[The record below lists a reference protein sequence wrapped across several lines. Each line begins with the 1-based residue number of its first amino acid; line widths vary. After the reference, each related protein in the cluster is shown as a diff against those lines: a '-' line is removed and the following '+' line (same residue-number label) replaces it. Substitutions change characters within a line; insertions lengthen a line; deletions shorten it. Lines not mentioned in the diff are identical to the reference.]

1 MRYDKC
7 NVVFSIDKARINV
20 LSLLLRKKAGVD
32 TIYELFE
39 KLIITLVCSTCLAD
53 YSGSTSIP
61 VVALLTGI
69 TISCLIQALKNKYVQ
84 GALIAGY
91 IACCFA
97 HPCFAVFLPL
107 SAYDI
112 SRRKL
117 YVLAVPALAALGYH
131 TFDGNVKL
139 LLQTIIFCAAAVML
153 ERVSSRAM
161 TLKQELITTR
171 DTAVENSNRLIKK
184 NEQLIE
190 AQDNEVHLAT
200 LTERNRIA
208 REIHDNVG
216 HMLTRTILQMGAIQI
231 INKDDDL
238 KEPLDSVKSTLD
250 EAMNSI
256 RKSVHDLHDDSIDL
270 ESALREAIA
279 PLKEN
284 FSVSFD
290 YDVPGRINGKIKYC
304 FIAIVK
310 EAVSNI
316 IKHSNGDSVNII
328 VREHPAM
335 CTLCIEDNGE
345 CSDNISSGG
354 IGLEN
359 MNDRVKALGGVLNI
373 TAGKNGFKIFVS
385 IMKKRNN

>member
-1 MRYDKC
+1 M
-7 NVVFSIDKARINV
+7 
-20 LSLLLRKKAGVD
+20 
-32 TIYELFE
+32 
-39 KLIITLVCSTCLAD
+39 CSTCLAD

-107 SAYDI
+107 TAYDI

-139 LLQTIIFCAAAVML
+139 LLQTIIFCAAAVTL

-359 MNDRVKALGGVLNI
+359 MNDRVKALGGVLTI
-373 TAGKNGFKIFVS
+373 TPGKQGFKIFVS

>member
-1 MRYDKC
+1 M
-7 NVVFSIDKARINV
+7 
-20 LSLLLRKKAGVD
+20 
-32 TIYELFE
+32 
-39 KLIITLVCSTCLAD
+39 
-53 YSGSTSIP
+53 
-61 VVALLTGI
+61 ALLTGI

-112 SRRKL
+112 SRWKL

-161 TLKQELITTR
+161 ALKQELITTR

-373 TAGKNGFKIFVS
+373 TPGKNGFKIFVS

>member
-1 MRYDKC
+1 M
-7 NVVFSIDKARINV
+7 
-20 LSLLLRKKAGVD
+20 
-32 TIYELFE
+32 
-39 KLIITLVCSTCLAD
+39 CSTCLAD

-69 TISCLIQALKNKYVQ
+69 TISCLIQSMKNKYVQ
-84 GALIAGY
+84 GALIAAFIG
-91 IACCFA
+91 CCFA

-107 SAYDI
+107 TAYDI

-139 LLQTIIFCAAAVML
+139 LLQTIIFCTAAVTL
-153 ERVSSRAM
+153 ERVSRRAM

>member
-1 MRYDKC
+1 M
-7 NVVFSIDKARINV
+7 V
-20 LSLLLRKKAGVD
+20 
-32 TIYELFE
+32 
-39 KLIITLVCSTCLAD
+39 
-53 YSGSTSIP
+53 
-61 VVALLTGI
+61 LLTGI

-107 SAYDI
+107 TAYDI

-139 LLQTIIFCAAAVML
+139 LLQTIVFCAAAVTL

-270 ESALREAIA
+270 ESALREAIT

-359 MNDRVKALGGVLNI
+359 MNDRVKALGGVLTI
-373 TAGKNGFKIFVS
+373 TPGKQGFKIFVS

>member
-1 MRYDKC
+1 M
-7 NVVFSIDKARINV
+7 
-20 LSLLLRKKAGVD
+20 
-32 TIYELFE
+32 
-39 KLIITLVCSTCLAD
+39 CSTCLAD

-107 SAYDI
+107 TAYDI

-139 LLQTIIFCAAAVML
+139 LLQTIIFCAAAVTL

-373 TAGKNGFKIFVS
+373 TPGKQGFKIFVS

>member
-1 MRYDKC
+1 M
-7 NVVFSIDKARINV
+7 
-20 LSLLLRKKAGVD
+20 
-32 TIYELFE
+32 
-39 KLIITLVCSTCLAD
+39 CSTCLAD

-112 SRRKL
+112 SRWKL

-161 TLKQELITTR
+161 ALKQELITTR

-373 TAGKNGFKIFVS
+373 TPGKNGFKIFVS

>member
-1 MRYDKC
+1 M
-7 NVVFSIDKARINV
+7 
-20 LSLLLRKKAGVD
+20 
-32 TIYELFE
+32 
-39 KLIITLVCSTCLAD
+39 
-53 YSGSTSIP
+53 
-61 VVALLTGI
+61 ALLTGI

-107 SAYDI
+107 TAYDI

-139 LLQTIIFCAAAVML
+139 LLQTIVFCAAAVTL

-316 IKHSNGDSVNII
+316 IKHSNGDSVSII

>member
-1 MRYDKC
+1 M
-7 NVVFSIDKARINV
+7 
-20 LSLLLRKKAGVD
+20 
-32 TIYELFE
+32 
-39 KLIITLVCSTCLAD
+39 CSTCLAD

-97 HPCFAVFLPL
+97 HHCFVVFLPL
-107 SAYDI
+107 TAYDI

-373 TAGKNGFKIFVS
+373 TAGKQGFKIFVS

>member
-1 MRYDKC
+1 M
-7 NVVFSIDKARINV
+7 
-20 LSLLLRKKAGVD
+20 
-32 TIYELFE
+32 
-39 KLIITLVCSTCLAD
+39 CSTCLAD

-91 IACCFA
+91 IVCCFA
-97 HPCFAVFLPL
+97 HPCFVVFLPL
-107 SAYDI
+107 TAYDI

-139 LLQTIIFCAAAVML
+139 LLQTIVFCAAAVTL

-373 TAGKNGFKIFVS
+373 TPGKQGFKIFVS

>member
-1 MRYDKC
+1 M
-7 NVVFSIDKARINV
+7 
-20 LSLLLRKKAGVD
+20 
-32 TIYELFE
+32 
-39 KLIITLVCSTCLAD
+39 CSTCLAD

-61 VVALLTGI
+61 VVVLLTGI

-107 SAYDI
+107 TAYDI

-139 LLQTIIFCAAAVML
+139 LLQTIVFCAAAVTL

-270 ESALREAIA
+270 ESALREAIT

-359 MNDRVKALGGVLNI
+359 MNDRVKALGGVLTI
-373 TAGKNGFKIFVS
+373 TPGKQGFKIFVS

>member
-1 MRYDKC
+1 M
-7 NVVFSIDKARINV
+7 
-20 LSLLLRKKAGVD
+20 
-32 TIYELFE
+32 
-39 KLIITLVCSTCLAD
+39 CSTCLAD

-112 SRRKL
+112 SRWKL

>member
-1 MRYDKC
+1 M
-7 NVVFSIDKARINV
+7 
-20 LSLLLRKKAGVD
+20 
-32 TIYELFE
+32 
-39 KLIITLVCSTCLAD
+39 CSTCLAD

-61 VVALLTGI
+61 VVVLLTGI

-139 LLQTIIFCAAAVML
+139 LLQTIIFCTAAVTL

-359 MNDRVKALGGVLNI
+359 MNDRVKALGGVLTI
-373 TAGKNGFKIFVS
+373 TPGKQGFKIFVS

>member
-1 MRYDKC
+1 M
-7 NVVFSIDKARINV
+7 
-20 LSLLLRKKAGVD
+20 
-32 TIYELFE
+32 
-39 KLIITLVCSTCLAD
+39 CSTCLAD

-139 LLQTIIFCAAAVML
+139 LLQTIIFCAAAVTL

>member
-1 MRYDKC
+1 M
-7 NVVFSIDKARINV
+7 
-20 LSLLLRKKAGVD
+20 
-32 TIYELFE
+32 
-39 KLIITLVCSTCLAD
+39 CSTCLAD

-61 VVALLTGI
+61 VVVLLTGI

-107 SAYDI
+107 TAYDI

-139 LLQTIIFCAAAVML
+139 LLQTIVFCAAAVTL

-270 ESALREAIA
+270 ESALREAIT

-359 MNDRVKALGGVLNI
+359 MNDRVKAFGGVLTI
-373 TAGKNGFKIFVS
+373 TPGKQGFKIFVS

>member
-1 MRYDKC
+1 MTTTIKMCYHIFVEK
-7 NVVFSIDKARINV
+7 SKA
-20 LSLLLRKKAGVD
+20 KKVSA
-32 TIYELFE
+32 ISEIFE
-39 KLIITLVCSTCLAD
+39 KLILTLLCATCLTD
-53 YSGSTSIP
+53 YTNSPDMS
-61 VVALLTGI
+61 VVALLTCV
-69 TISCLIQALKNKYVQ
+69 TISFLVPAFKSKYAQYALC
-84 GALIAGY
+84 AGY
-91 IACCFA
+91 IICCFA
-97 HPCFAVFLPL
+97 HPCFVVFMPL
-107 SAYDI
+107 TAYDI

-117 YVLAVPALAALGYH
+117 YPLAVPALAALGYH
-131 TFDGNVKL
+131 TVHGDIKL
-139 LLQTIIFCAAAVML
+139 LMHTTVFCAVAVTL
-153 ERVSSRAM
+153 ELFSTRAQ
-161 TLKQELITTR
+161 TLKRELIRTR

-270 ESALREAIA
+270 ESSLREAIA

-373 TAGKNGFKIFVS
+373 TPSKQGFKIFVS

>member
-1 MRYDKC
+1 M
-7 NVVFSIDKARINV
+7 
-20 LSLLLRKKAGVD
+20 
-32 TIYELFE
+32 
-39 KLIITLVCSTCLAD
+39 CSTCLAD

-107 SAYDI
+107 TAYDV

-139 LLQTIIFCAAAVML
+139 LLQTIIFCAAAVTL

-238 KEPLDSVKSTLD
+238 KEPLDSVKSTID

-373 TAGKNGFKIFVS
+373 TPGKQGFKIFVS

>member
-1 MRYDKC
+1 M
-7 NVVFSIDKARINV
+7 
-20 LSLLLRKKAGVD
+20 
-32 TIYELFE
+32 
-39 KLIITLVCSTCLAD
+39 CSTCLAD

-97 HPCFAVFLPL
+97 HPCFVVFLPL
-107 SAYDI
+107 TAYDI

>member
-1 MRYDKC
+1 
-7 NVVFSIDKARINV
+7 
-20 LSLLLRKKAGVD
+20 VD
-32 TIYELFE
+32 TISELVE
-39 KLIITLVCSTCLAD
+39 KLIITLVCSTCLTD
-53 YSGSTSIP
+53 YGNSTSIP
-61 VVALLTGI
+61 VVALLTII
-69 TISCLIQALKNKYVQ
+69 TISFLTPVAKNRYAQYGLCAV
-84 GALIAGY
+84 Y
-91 IACCFA
+91 IICCFA
-97 HPCFAVFLPL
+97 HPCFVVFLPL
-107 SAYDI
+107 TAYDI

-117 YVLAVPALAALGYH
+117 YALAVPALAALGYH
-131 TFDGNVKL
+131 TFEGDIKL
-139 LLQTIIFCAAAVML
+139 LLRTAVFCAAAITL
-153 ERVSSRAM
+153 EIISNRAQ
-161 TLKQELITTR
+161 TLKHELITTR

>member
-1 MRYDKC
+1 M
-7 NVVFSIDKARINV
+7 
-20 LSLLLRKKAGVD
+20 
-32 TIYELFE
+32 
-39 KLIITLVCSTCLAD
+39 
-53 YSGSTSIP
+53 
-61 VVALLTGI
+61 ALLTGI

-91 IACCFA
+91 IVCCFA
-97 HPCFAVFLPL
+97 HPCFVVFLPL
-107 SAYDI
+107 TAYDI

-139 LLQTIIFCAAAVML
+139 LLQTIVFCAAAVTL

-373 TAGKNGFKIFVS
+373 TPGKQGFKIFVS

>member
-1 MRYDKC
+1 MCYH
-7 NVVFSIDKARINV
+7 I
-20 LSLLLRKKAGVD
+20 LLKKAGRAD
-32 TIYELFE
+32 TISELIE
-39 KLIITLVCSTCLAD
+39 KLIITLVCSTCLTD
-53 YSGSTSIP
+53 HSTSTSMP
-61 VVALLTGI
+61 VVALLTSI
-69 TISCLIQALKNKYVQ
+69 TISCLITSVKTDMCSMHLSQGISPAALRTPV
-84 GALIAGY
+84 LWCFCPLLHMTSRAGS
-91 IACCFA
+91 CMCLQF
-97 HPCFAVFLPL
+97 
-107 SAYDI
+107 
-112 SRRKL
+112 
-117 YVLAVPALAALGYH
+117 PALAALGYQ
-131 TFDGNVKL
+131 TLRAAISSCFSQRFL
-139 LLQTIIFCAAAVML
+139 LRCPVTVELL
-153 ERVSSRAM
+153 SSRAQ

>member
-1 MRYDKC
+1 M
-7 NVVFSIDKARINV
+7 
-20 LSLLLRKKAGVD
+20 
-32 TIYELFE
+32 
-39 KLIITLVCSTCLAD
+39 CSTCLAD

-112 SRRKL
+112 SRWKL

-161 TLKQELITTR
+161 ALKQELITTR